1 MRHPQAAGGAA
12 EPVRGAGPET
22 ASEPV
27 LETAPEP
34 LSVALGEGAALP
46 EAVHERDALL
56 AEAVRRVLGS
66 TGAYGAMVYLRS
78 RDRRSLV
85 LRTIAGVP
93 LSIMSPFRRVA
104 AAGPLPVAVCFRT
117 GRSVTL
123 SDPEETMRRF
133 PQFAVGLPYEL
144 VSACVAVGH
153 GGERFGVLSVLWPAS
168 DDGVPAQEG
177 GQLAAIASRLGAG
190 LAELTAVGQ
199 SVEPGGDAAVVE
211 LPSPSV
217 PTTRVGLFDW
227 DVASGALAA
236 DVQFREI
243 FGFAPGEFDGTVGCL
258 TGRIA
263 PGDVP
268 EFRAAARTALER
280 GEVLAARVRVLGPAG
295 RPYPVELW
303 ARVPGAISEGGTRLV
318 GAVLDVRTLT
328 AAAAAVERLREGVFS
343 LDPDG
348 LVGYVNRAAEPL
360 LRATREELIGH
371 HPWEVLPW
379 LADPFYENRYRA
391 ALLSQQPTTFL
402 AARPPDGW
410 LAFSLFPDAH
420 GVTGRVVAAESPPGA
435 AAPPTA
441 APPGPGAGGT
451 GATGG
456 VGSTHHLLQLASAL
470 TEAVTVRDVCR
481 AVAEEILPAFGGQEL
496 AIYGVHEQ
504 RLHLVSQTGYPDGF
518 LDGFEGTP
526 IDARVPGAET
536 LSTGTPIFF
545 ESVRELAAAYP
556 GLALDE
562 MGAWAFLPLIASGRP
577 VGSCILGFDCAHPF
591 TLEER
596 GLLTG
601 LGGFIAQALERA
613 RLYDAEFALARGL
626 QQALLPHRL
635 PQVPGIRTAA
645 RYLPGT
651 QGMEIGGDWYD
662 EIVTGADLTLVI
674 GDVEGHSVAAAAA
687 MGQLRSAVRAF
698 ASGGEPPDRVLART
712 NRLLLDLDPGLLASC
727 CLIRLTPADGT
738 ARIGRAGHLP
748 PVLRHPDGRA
758 EALYVPGGPLLGV
771 DDRAAYPV
779 SKLRLRPG
787 SLLVLYTD
795 GLVEDPALAIDQ
807 GVDRLRAAL
816 AHGRAGEELEELAE
830 RLVREVG
837 STGRVD
843 DMALLLTAFEGGAGR
858 APGPATFVGA
868 EGDEG

>member
-1 MRHPQAAGGAA
+1 MRHPRVTGGAA
-12 EPVRGAGPET
+12 EPVRAAGPE
-22 ASEPV
+22 AVPEPSPDPGA
-27 LETAPEP
+27 ETAP
-34 LSVALGEGAALP
+34 AAP
-46 EAVHERDALL
+46 ADQADQADQAARETQAVHERDELL
-56 AEAVRRVLGS
+56 AAAVRRVLGS
-66 TGAYGAMVYLRS
+66 TGAYAAMVYLRS

-85 LRTIAGVP
+85 LRTLVGVP
-93 LSIMSPFRRVA
+93 LSIISPFRRVA

-117 GRSVTL
+117 GRAVAL
-123 SDPEETMRRF
+123 SDSEDTMRRF
-133 PQFAVGLPYEL
+133 PQLAVGLPYDF
-144 VSACVAVGH
+144 VSVCVPVGH
-153 GGERFGVLSVLWPAS
+153 GGERYGVLNVLWPAS
-168 DDGVPAQEG
+168 DEGVPVREG
-177 GQLAAIASRLGAG
+177 GRLDAVAGELGAG
-190 LAELTAVGQ
+190 LAELAADGRM
-199 SVEPGGDAAVVE
+199 VEPTGETAVVE
-211 LPSPSV
+211 LPPPSV
-217 PTTRVGLFDW
+217 PTTRVGMFDW
-227 DVASGALAA
+227 DVATGALAA
-236 DVQFREI
+236 DAGFREI
-243 FGFAPGEFDGTVGCL
+243 FGFGPGEFDGTVGCL

-268 EFRAAARTALER
+268 GFRTAARTALAH

-303 ARVPGAISEGGTRLV
+303 ARVPGAISDGRTHLV
-318 GAVLDVRTLT
+318 GAVLDVRAVT
-328 AAAAAVERLREGVFS
+328 AAAAAVERLPEGVLS

-348 LVGYVNRAAEPL
+348 LVGSVNRTAEQL
-360 LRATREELIGH
+360 LRATAADLVGH
-371 HPWEVLPW
+371 HLWTVLPW
-379 LADPFYENRYRA
+379 LADPFHENRYRA
-391 ALLSQQPTTFL
+391 ALLSQQPTAFL

-410 LAFSLFPDAH
+410 LAFSLYPDRH
-420 GVTGRVVAAESPPGA
+420 GVTARVIAAEAPPGTAEPPA
-435 AAPPTA
+435 AAPPA
-441 APPGPGAGGT
+441 A
-451 GATGG
+451 ATG
-456 VGSTHHLLQLASAL
+456 VGGTHHLLQLASAL

-496 AIYGVHEQ
+496 AIYGVREQ
-504 RLHLVSQTGYPDGF
+504 RLHLVSQSGYPDGF

-526 IDARVPGAET
+526 LDARVPGAEA

-545 ESVRELAAAYP
+545 ESVRDLAAAYP

-577 VGSCILGFDCAHPF
+577 VGSCILGFDRAHPF
-591 TLEER
+591 TVEER

-635 PQVPGIRTAA
+635 PQVPGLRTAA

-662 EIVTGADLTLVI
+662 AILTGADLTLVI

-698 ASGGEPPDRVLART
+698 ASGGEPPDQVLART

-727 CLIRLTPADGT
+727 CLVRLTPADGT
-738 ARIGRAGHLP
+738 VRIGRAGHLP

-771 DDRAAYPV
+771 DEGAAYPV
-779 SKLRLRPG
+779 SELRLRPG
-787 SLLVLYTD
+787 SLLALYTD

-816 AHGRAGEELEELAE
+816 AHGRAGETLEELAE
-830 RLVREVG
+830 RLLREVG

-843 DMALLLTAFEGGAGR
+843 DVALLLTAFR
-858 APGPATFVGA
+858 
-868 EGDEG
+868 

>member
-1 MRHPQAAGGAA
+1 MCHPQATGGAA
-12 EPVRGAGPET
+12 EPVRGAVPAT
-22 ASEPV
+22 ASEP
-27 LETAPEP
+27 ASP
-34 LSVALGEGAALP
+34 ALPGAAALP

-85 LRTIAGVP
+85 LQTIAGVP

-133 PQFAVGLPYEL
+133 PQLAVGLPYDF
-144 VSACVAVGH
+144 VSACVPVGH
-153 GGERFGVLSVLWPAS
+153 GGERFGVLSVQWPAS
-168 DDGVPAQEG
+168 EDGVPAEEG
-177 GQLAAIASRLGAG
+177 GRLVAVASELGAG
-190 LAELTAVGQ
+190 LAELTAAGH

-227 DVASGALAA
+227 DVATGELAA
-236 DVQFREI
+236 DAQFREI
-243 FGFAPGEFDGTVGCL
+243 FGFAPGQFDGTVDCL

-280 GEVLAARVRVLGPAG
+280 GEVLAARVRVLGPGG

-303 ARVPGAISEGGTRLV
+303 ARVPGAISDGRTHLV
-318 GAVLDVRTLT
+318 GAVLDARTLT

-348 LVGYVNRAAEPL
+348 LISYVNRAAEPL
-360 LRATREELIGH
+360 LRANREDLVGH
-371 HPWEVLPW
+371 LPWEVLPW
-379 LADPFYENRYRA
+379 LADPFYENRCRA
-391 ALLSQQPTTFL
+391 ALLSQQPTAFL
-402 AARPPDGW
+402 AARPSDGW
-410 LAFSLFPDAH
+410 LAFSLFPDPH
-420 GVTGRVVAAESPPGA
+420 GVTGRVIAADSPPGA
-435 AAPPTA
+435 AEPPPA
-441 APPGPGAGGT
+441 AGPGPAPGPGAGP
-451 GATGG
+451 GAGPGPAGTGG

-470 TEAVTVRDVCR
+470 TEAVTVCDVCR
-481 AVAEEILPAFGGQEL
+481 AVAEEILPAFGGQQL
-496 AIYGVHEQ
+496 AIYAVREQ
-504 RLHLVSQTGYPDGF
+504 RLHLVSQTGYPAGF
-518 LDGFEGTP
+518 LDAFEGTP
-526 IDARVPGAET
+526 LDARIPGAET

-545 ESVRELAAAYP
+545 ESVGELAAAYP

-562 MGAWAFLPLIASGRP
+562 MGAWAFLPLIASGRQ
-577 VGSCILGFDCAHPF
+577 VGSCILGFDRAHPF
-591 TLEER
+591 TVEER

-626 QQALLPHRL
+626 QQGLLPHRL
-635 PQVPGIRTAA
+635 PQVPGLRTAA

-662 EIVTGADLTLVI
+662 AIVTGADLTLVI

-698 ASGGEPPDRVLART
+698 ATGGEPPDRVLART

-727 CLIRLTPADGT
+727 CLVRLTPADGT
-738 ARIGRAGHLP
+738 VRIGRAGHLP

-758 EALYVPGGPLLGV
+758 EALYVPGGALLGV

-779 SKLRLRPG
+779 SELRLRPG

-816 AHGRAGEELEELAE
+816 AQGRPGEELEELAE

-843 DMALLLTAFEGGAGR
+843 DVALLLTGFEGGA
-858 APGPATFVGA
+858 
-868 EGDEG
+868 

>member
-12 EPVRGAGPET
+12 EPVRGADPET
-22 ASEPV
+22 VPEPV

-34 LSVALGEGAALP
+34 VPEALP

-56 AEAVRRVLGS
+56 AKAVRRVLGS

-85 LRTIAGVP
+85 LCTIAGVP
-93 LSIMSPFRRVA
+93 PSIMSPFRRVA

-123 SDPEETMRRF
+123 ADPEDTMRRF
-133 PQFAVGLPYEL
+133 PQLAVGLPYDF
-144 VSACVAVGH
+144 VSACVPVEH
-153 GGERFGVLSVLWPAS
+153 GGERFGVLSVMWPAS
-168 DDGVPAQEG
+168 DDGVPAHEG
-177 GQLAAIASRLGAG
+177 GQLAPIASRLGAG
-190 LAELTAVGQ
+190 LAELASAGQ
-199 SVEPGGDAAVVE
+199 SAEPGQDAAVVE
-211 LPSPSV
+211 LPPPSV

-227 DVASGALAA
+227 NVATGSLAA
-236 DVQFREI
+236 DGQFRAI

-303 ARVPGAISEGGTRLV
+303 AWVPGAVSDGGTHLV
-318 GAVLDVRTLT
+318 GAVLDVSTLT

-360 LRATREELIGH
+360 LRATREELVGH

-420 GVTGRVVAAESPPGA
+420 GVTGRVVAADSPPGA
-435 AAPPTA
+435 TAPPTA
-441 APPGPGAGGT
+441 PAPAVGHGPD
-451 GATGG
+451 TGG

-504 RLHLVSQTGYPDGF
+504 RLHLISQSGYPDGF

-562 MGAWAFLPLIASGRP
+562 MRAWAFLPLIASGRA
-577 VGSCILGFDCAHPF
+577 VGSCIIGFDRAHPF

-635 PQVPGIRTAA
+635 PQVPGLRIAA

-662 EIVTGADLTLVI
+662 AIVTGADLTLVI

-727 CLIRLTPADGT
+727 CLVRLTPADGT
-738 ARIGRAGHLP
+738 VRLGRAGHLP

-779 SKLRLRPG
+779 SELRLRPG

-816 AHGRAGEELEELAE
+816 AYGRAAEELEELAE
-830 RLVREVG
+830 RLLREVG

-843 DMALLLTAFEGGAGR
+843 DVALLITAFEGGAGR
-858 APGPATFVGA
+858 ARGPATFVGA
-868 EGDEG
+868 DGDEG

>member
-1 MRHPQAAGGAA
+1 MRHPQVTGGAG
-12 EPVRGAGPET
+12 EPVRGTGPDE
-22 ASEPV
+22 V
-27 LETAPEP
+27 AP
-34 LSVALGEGAALP
+34 P
-46 EAVHERDALL
+46 EADHRRDELL

-66 TGAYGAMVYLRS
+66 TGAYAAMVYLRS
-78 RDRRSLV
+78 RDGRSLV
-85 LRTIAGVP
+85 LRTLAGVP
-93 LSIMSPFRRVA
+93 LSIMGPFRRIA

-117 GRSVTL
+117 GRSVAL
-123 SDPEETMRRF
+123 SDSEDTMRRF
-133 PQFAVGLPYEL
+133 PQLAVGLPYEF
-144 VSACVAVGH
+144 VSACVPVGH
-153 GGERFGVLSVLWPAS
+153 GGERFGVLSVLWPAA
-168 DDGVPAQEG
+168 DEGGPAREG
-177 GQLAAIASRLGAG
+177 GQLTAVASRLGAG
-190 LAELTAVGQ
+190 LAELAASGQ
-199 SVEPGGDAAVVE
+199 PVEPVEDAAVVE
-211 LPSPSV
+211 LPPPSA
-217 PTTRVGLFDW
+217 PSTRVGLFDW
-227 DVASGALAA
+227 DVATGALAA
-236 DVQFREI
+236 DVQFLEI

-268 EFRAAARTALER
+268 GFRAAARTALER

-295 RPYPVELW
+295 RPHPVELW
-303 ARVPGAISEGGTRLV
+303 ARVPGAISDDRTRLV
-318 GAVLDVRTLT
+318 GAVLDVRALT
-328 AAAAAVERLREGVFS
+328 AAAAAVERLHEGVLA

-348 LVGYVNRAAEPL
+348 LISYVNRAAEPL
-360 LRATREELIGH
+360 LRASAADLVGR
-371 HPWEVLPW
+371 HPWEALPW

-391 ALLSQQPTTFL
+391 AVLSQQPTAFL
-402 AARPPDGW
+402 AARPPNGW

-420 GVTGRVVAAESPPGA
+420 GVTARVIAAEAPPGA
-435 AAPPTA
+435 AEPPTA
-441 APPGPGAGGT
+441 LLSPAAAGTGAGGV
-451 GATGG
+451 GG
-456 VGSTHHLLQLASAL
+456 TYHLLQLASAL

-496 AIYGVHEQ
+496 AIYGVREQ
-504 RLHLVSQTGYPDGF
+504 RLHLVSQSGYPDGF

-526 IDARVPGAET
+526 LDARVPGAEA

-577 VGSCILGFDCAHPF
+577 VGSCILGFDRVHPF
-591 TLEER
+591 TVEER

-626 QQALLPHRL
+626 QQGLLPHRL

-662 EIVTGADLTLVI
+662 AIVTGADLTLVI
-674 GDVEGHSVAAAAA
+674 GDVEGHSVGAAAA

-698 ASGGEPPDRVLART
+698 ASGGEPPDQVLART
-712 NRLLLDLDPGLLASC
+712 NRQLLDLDLGLLASC
-727 CLIRLTPADGT
+727 CLVRLTPADGT
-738 ARIGRAGHLP
+738 VRIGRAGHLP

-771 DDRAAYPV
+771 DDGAAYPV
-779 SKLRLRPG
+779 SELRLRPG
-787 SLLVLYTD
+787 SVLALYTD
-795 GLVEDPALAIDQ
+795 GLVEDPALPIDQ

-816 AHGRAGEELEELAE
+816 AHGRVGEELEELAE
-830 RLVREVG
+830 RLIREVG

-843 DMALLLTAFEGGAGR
+843 DVALLLTAFGPDGGTEGG
-858 APGPATFVGA
+858 PGPGSGTATFVGPG
-868 EGDEG
+868 GDEG